1 MALTA
6 ISVNKCDRTAGG
18 IKRMFVCDAE
28 DLSSFVFAA
37 DATNHDI
44 TDLVFNSE
52 GSEVYFKEINFK
64 KGEARYEVNQSRDE
78 GTGVDT
84 AQMSVFVNVPAPDS
98 TQLAALE
105 ALRNTCELVVVVQE
119 FGTNTFMRVLGAD
132 QSEFGTMEF
141 MALNGGSG
149 AVRTDAN
156 TYELQLMGEQTEAPF
171 ILESVLNDA
180 TPTPAAVT
188 DQDEIVAYLT
198 TGTRPVAP

>member
-1 MALTA
+1 
-6 ISVNKCDRTAGG
+6 
-18 IKRMFVCDAE
+18 MFVCDADE
-28 DLSSFVFAA
+28 LTSFAFTA

-44 TDLVFNSE
+44 TDLVFDGTVQNPSHF
-52 GSEVYFKEINFK
+52 VEINFK

-98 TQLAALE
+98 EQLAALE

-119 FGTNTFMRVLGAD
+119 FGTNTLMRVLGAD

-171 ILESVLNDA
+171 ILESILDDD
-180 TPTPAAVT
+180 TPGNART

-198 TGTRPVAP
+198 SGTRPSA

>member
-1 MALTA
+1 
-6 ISVNKCDRTAGG
+6 
-18 IKRMFVCDAE
+18 MFVCDAD

-44 TDLVFNSE
+44 TDLVFNTA
-52 GSEVYFKEINFK
+52 GGHTPVHFKEINFK

-98 TQLAALE
+98 EQLAALE

-156 TYELQLMGEQTEAPF
+156 TYELQLMGEQTEAPY
-171 ILESVLNDA
+171 ILESVLDDD
-180 TPTPAAVT
+180 TPTPSAVT
-188 DQDEIVAYLT
+188 NQDEIVTYLT
-198 TGTRPVAP
+198 TGTRPTA

>member
-1 MALTA
+1 
-6 ISVNKCDRTAGG
+6 
-18 IKRMFVCDAE
+18 MFVCDAD

-44 TDLVFNSE
+44 TDIVFDTT
-52 GSEVYFKEINFK
+52 GSPVHFKEINFK

-98 TQLAALE
+98 EQLAALE

-156 TYELQLMGEQTEAPF
+156 TYELQLMGEQTEAPY
-171 ILESVLNDA
+171 ILESVLDQSN
-180 TPTPAAVT
+180 AAST

-198 TGTRPVAP
+198 TGTRPS

>member
-37 DATNHDI
+37 DSTNHDI
-44 TDLVFNSE
+44 TDIVFDTT
-52 GSEVYFKEINFK
+52 GSPVYFKEINFK

-119 FGTNTFMRVLGAD
+119 FGTNTLFRVLGAD

-141 MALNGGSG
+141 MSLNGGSG

-171 ILESVLNDA
+171 ILESVLKDDDT
-180 TPTPAAVT
+180 TPSV
-188 DQDEIVAYLT
+188 DDDEIVAYLT
-198 TGTRPVAP
+198 SGTRPTA